1 MKKKTVDLH
10 YQSDR
15 SVIETPY
22 YYPEDERT
30 PEKRV
35 DYIINLSKQDNL
47 PDHIIFVSAC
57 PYIIEAVV
65 KCFRDDREFNC
76 FIDGQLLTK
85 EEDVQPIFTKLASP
99 MQKMFLLL

>member
-1 MKKKTVDLH
+1 MKNKTIDLH

-15 SVIETPY
+15 ERIDNSY

-35 DYIINLSKQDNL
+35 AYVMDLAKQEL
-47 PDHIIFVSAC
+47 PEHIVVVTAC
-57 PYIIEAVV
+57 PYITEAVV

-76 FIDGQLLTK
+76 FIDGKLLDK
-85 EEDVQPIFTKLASP
+85 EEDVQPIFAKFAKP
-99 MQKMFLLL
+99 MKDMISL